1 MIIIWLIFCFSEINK
16 RALNFFANCEHGL
29 QEINVFTLFNGYIYG
44 KVTLNL
50 TFKAYITVRTITSPV
65 CFKTIN
71 MISGVPNQFVKNCF
85 VIHFL
90 FLGVILPQE
99 GRKAFADLF
108 INNFIQ
114 FYVSI
119 LWNYPVVLLTTLIF
133 V

>member
-1 MIIIWLIFCFSEINK
+1 MF
-16 RALNFFANCEHGL
+16 
-29 QEINVFTLFNGYIYG
+29 FTLFNGYIYR

-71 MISGVPNQFVKNCF
+71 TIRGVPKQFTINCF
-85 VIHFL
+85 VIYFI
-90 FLGVILPQE
+90 FLGVILLQE

-119 LWNYPVVLLTTLIF
+119 L
-133 V
+133 